1 MKNTKRLLSLV
12 LVLAII
18 LSFAGSAFAIEVK
31 TGDIV
36 ILATND
42 VHNGVDVTKGEDG
55 KMTTMGYASLAA
67 YVAEMKTAAGN
78 DNVTLID
85 AGDSVQGE
93 AIGTLSKG
101 EYLIDIMNQ
110 LKYDIAIPGNH
121 EYDYGM
127 ERFFELVEMA
137 DFPYISANFTDLKT
151 NKPVFDAYE
160 MVTYGSVKVA
170 FVGVTTP
177 ESFTKSTPAYFQ
189 DKDGNY
195 IYGFCEGGNGKNMY
209 DAVQKAVNDA
219 TTAGADHVI
228 VIAHL
233 GIDNESKP
241 WTSKELIANTTG
253 VDAVIDGH
261 SHSTIDGEKVANKS
275 GDDVILVQAGTKL
288 SGISKVVIKADGK
301 LEAEVVKGYEGIDET
316 TDKFIKDI
324 QATFEEDLKKV
335 VAKTDV
341 ELYVND
347 PKNTDKRIV
356 RHRET
361 NLGDLCADAYRT
373 LLDADIAFVN
383 GGGIRANI
391 PAGNITYGQIIAV
404 HPFGNAACLI
414 ETTGQKI
421 LDALELGSSANP
433 GESGGFLH
441 VSGLSYTIDT
451 TVKSSVVLD
460 DKGSFVEVSGARRVK
475 DVKVGGVAIDPK
487 ATYKLASHNYM
498 LKSGGD
504 GYTMFAGDKLLQDE
518 VLIDNQVLIN
528 YIVEELGGVVGA
540 AYANPYGQ
548 GRIAVVTAPF
558 IDINSTDWFY
568 DDVMAAVELKLIS
581 GVTAN
586 TFVPSADF
594 TRAMLAT
601 LIYRLEGSPT
611 VTFSNNFSDVK
622 ETDWYASA
630 VSWAA
635 KNNLVNGYEDKTFAP
650 NKAITREE
658 MFTLLYRYA
667 DSFKGYFIES
677 KTDALSGFK
686 DADSVS
692 YFAFDA
698 VKWAVT
704 IGLVKGDD
712 NNNLAPKA
720 TANRAQGAVLLLRF
734 TDEEFDYKEEL
745 SHKVTEISK
754 YGNITLDLSKEA
766 FLKEDYEYGDV
777 VTLTFQN
784 KTTLDVPFV
793 SNYSDV
799 DNGMPAILARE
810 ADGFI
815 TLAINM
821 GNFAENYNV
830 RLGSTFDIKLKE
842 AGGYLEEYLNR
853 QITRTN
859 ERSDYSSDAVFA
871 NFRTVAFGD
880 MAENMFYRSSSPVN
894 PELKRNT
901 YADNLAKDAG
911 IKAFVNLAD
920 TVESMQ
926 KYEGFEDSYYST
938 ILEAGNIIGL
948 NMGVDFAAADFKA
961 KLKDAIIF
969 ISEADGPILIHCN
982 EGKDRAGFVAAV
994 IEALMGATVTEIVDD
1009 YMLTYENYY
1018 HVVHDS
1024 EQWEAIANSN
1034 IRATLSSLAGLE
1046 KGSDLSK
1053 VDFVKV
1059 AETYL
1064 KGIGVTEAQIAAVKA
1079 NLSGADAE
1087 ALSAAA

>member
-18 LSFAGSAFAIEVK
+18 LSFAGSAFAIDVK

-42 VHNGVDVTKGEDG
+42 VHNGVDITKNSDGE
-55 KMTTMGYASLAA
+55 MTTMGYANLAA
-67 YVAEMKTAAGN
+67 YVADMKKAAGN
-78 DNVTLID
+78 NNVTLVD
-85 AGDSVQGE
+85 AGDAVQGE

-137 DFPYISANFTDLKT
+137 DFPYISANFMDLKT

-189 DKDGNY
+189 DEDGNY
-195 IYGFCEGGNGKNMY
+195 IYGFCEGGSGKDMY
-209 DAVQKAVNDA
+209 DAVQKAVDDA
-219 TTAGADHVI
+219 TAAGADHVI

-233 GIDNESKP
+233 GIDDASKP

-261 SHSTIDGEKVANKS
+261 SHSTIDGEKIANKS
-275 GDDVILVQAGTKL
+275 GDDVVLVQAGTKL
-288 SGISKVVIKADGK
+288 SGISKVVIKADGT
-301 LEAEVVKGYEGIDET
+301 LDAEVVADYEDIDEE
-316 TDKFIKDI
+316 TDAFIKDI
-324 QATFEEDLKKV
+324 QSTFEEDLKKV

-341 ELYVND
+341 ELYESD
-347 PKNTDKRIV
+347 PKTGKRLV

-373 LLDADIAFVN
+373 LLDADVAFVN
-383 GGGIRANI
+383 GGGIRTSI
-391 PAGNITYGQIIAV
+391 PAGDITYGQIIAV

-414 ETTGQKI
+414 ETTGQQI
-421 LDALELGSSANP
+421 LDALELGSRATP
-433 GESGGFLH
+433 VEVGGFLH
-441 VSGLSYTIDT
+441 VSGLTYTIDT
-451 TVKSSVVLD
+451 TIEASVVLD

-475 DVKVGGVAIDPK
+475 DVKIGGVVIDPT

-548 GRIAVVTAPF
+548 GRIAIITEPF
-558 IDINSTDWFY
+558 TDINTTNWFY
-568 DDVMAAVELKLIS
+568 DDVMAAVDLKLIS
-581 GVTAN
+581 GVTST
-586 TFVPSADF
+586 TFAPNSDF

-601 LIYRLEGSPT
+601 LIYRLEGSPS
-611 VTFSNNFSDVK
+611 VAFSNEFSDVK

-635 KNNLVNGYEDKTFAP
+635 KNGLVKGYEDKTFAP
-650 NKAITREE
+650 NKAISREE
-658 MFTLLYRYA
+658 MFTMLYRYA
-667 DSFKGYFIES
+667 DSFKGYFIET
-677 KTDALSGFK
+677 KADALNGFI
-686 DADSVS
+686 DGASVS
-692 YFAFDA
+692 DFALDA

-704 IGLVKGDD
+704 IGLVKGDT
-712 NNNLAPKA
+712 NNNLTPKA

-754 YGNITLDLSKEA
+754 YGNITLNLPKES
-766 FLKEDYEYGDV
+766 FLEKGYEYGDV

-799 DNGMPAILARE
+799 DNGEVAILARD
-810 ADGFI
+810 ADSFI
-815 TLAINM
+815 TIAVNM
-821 GNFAENYNV
+821 GNFAEKYNV
-830 RLGSTFDIKLKE
+830 RLGSTFDIELKE
-842 AGGYLEEYLNR
+842 AGGYLEEYLSR
-853 QITRTN
+853 QVTRTY

-880 MAENMFYRSSSPVN
+880 MAENLFYRSSSPVN
-894 PELKRNT
+894 PEIKRNT
-901 YADNLAKDAG
+901 YADELAKDAG

-920 TVESMQ
+920 TIESMQ
-926 KYEGFEDSYYST
+926 AYEGFEDSYYST
-938 ILEAGNIIGL
+938 ILGAGNIIGL
-948 NMGVDFAAADFKA
+948 NMGVDFAAADFEA
-961 KLKDAIIF
+961 KLKEAIIF
-969 ISEADGPILIHCN
+969 IGETEGPILIHCN
-982 EGKDRAGFVAAV
+982 EGKDRAGFAVAV
-994 IEALMGATVTEIVDD
+994 IEALMGATVDEIVDD

-1034 IRATLSSLAGLE
+1034 IRATLCSLAGLA
-1046 KGSDLSK
+1046 KGSDLSE
-1053 VDFVKV
+1053 VDFVDV

-1064 KGIGVTEAQIAAVKA
+1064 KGIGVTETQIEAVKENLGGTAVGALNIAA
-1079 NLSGADAE
+1079 
-1087 ALSAAA
+1087 